1 MEATTPS
8 AFPPILNLML
18 LPILALLVGF
28 VAGLLVYRKHAEKL
42 KAAEQKAR
50 DAAAALK

>member
-1 MEATTPS
+1 MITH
-8 AFPPILNLML
+8 L
-18 LPILALLVGF
+18 LALIVGF

-50 DAAAALK
+50 DAANALK

>member
-1 MEATTPS
+1 MITH
-8 AFPPILNLML
+8 L
-18 LPILALLVGF
+18 LALLVGF

-42 KAAEQKAR
+42 KAAEQKAK